1 MNEYRFKSIWR
12 VVVDRAHVRKMV
24 LPKMPSSLA
33 LREVGLGA
41 QYADYDLNRF
51 KEEDWEPSVSD
62 TVCTDSVQCICH
74 SMEYED
80 LVA

>member
-1 MNEYRFKSIWR
+1 M
-12 VVVDRAHVRKMV
+12 

-33 LREVGLGA
+33 LREVDRGA
-41 QYADYDLNRF
+41 QYAYYDLNRF

-62 TVCTDSVQCICH
+62 TVCTDSVQCIYH